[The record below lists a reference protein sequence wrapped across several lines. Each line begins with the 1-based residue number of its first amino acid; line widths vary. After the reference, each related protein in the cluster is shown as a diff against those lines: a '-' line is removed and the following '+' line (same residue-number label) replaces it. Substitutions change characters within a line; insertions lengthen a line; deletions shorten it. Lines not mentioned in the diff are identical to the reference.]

1 MGRKEG
7 GFEGNDDEDTYFFIC
22 CISHVIRARIC
33 SRLLP
38 SVSIRDNTHFR
49 CCLLLPA
56 RKDSENIFLRVI
68 VWFELERGRI
78 KRQQNEKRERRDE
91 QTWGELGVRIESR
104 MTWKRAGAMSSTM
117 VMLTVLLL
125 LKWACSERVENFKF
139 IRAWKKV
146 FNFDECN
153 IPQVYWL
160 RGNSS
165 VKAD

>member
-1 MGRKEG
+1 MERKEG

-38 SVSIRDNTHFR
+38 SVSIRDNTHFTFQM
-49 CCLLLPA
+49 LFTA
-56 RKDSENIFLRVI
+56 ASK
-68 VWFELERGRI
+68 
-78 KRQQNEKRERRDE
+78 KRQRKYFSSCYCLVWARARENKKTTKRKARERQADLE
-91 QTWGELGVRIESR
+91 VRIESR